1 MEQGNTKFTK
11 YFICSMIQVFLI
23 PLYGFVPLYLTIVAN
38 TAWKTG
44 RYEAC
49 EKLNSIVKILLTI
62 GFVFIAVVSVVLTV
76 GLIHLFYTM

>member
-1 MEQGNTKFTK
+1 
-11 YFICSMIQVFLI
+11 MIQVFLI

-38 TAWKTG
+38 AAWKTG
-44 RYEAC
+44 RYEEC